1 MSDALAIDAKE
12 ASKLT
17 KEEWREWTTTMWS
30 IPNNSHSDHP
40 AVFPREIPHRL
51 VKMFSFVGE
60 TVLDPF
66 AGTGTTAVAANAV
79 GRDAVL
85 YEQNPQFADVARAE
99 IAKAALGGI
108 SAGGETRVE
117 VGDSRDMSAL
127 EDGEVSLIVTSPPY
141 WDKADY
147 GGGRSDLGAIESY
160 HHFLAE
166 MKEVWAECFRVL
178 RPGRKICIVT
188 ANVSQHTNHGL
199 LMFPLAADFLAG
211 ARDVGFLPV
220 AEIIWNKHGTGG
232 KWGSGGAQR
241 PIFGSYPYPP
251 NLLFKTV
258 HEHIIV
264 LSKPGLGKTT
274 GPKVRSYERLTSPLE
289 IAE

>member
-1 MSDALAIDAKE
+1 MSDALALDAKE

-30 IPNNSHSDHP
+30 IPNNSHEEHP
-40 AVFPREIPHRL
+40 AVFPQEIPHRL

-66 AGTGTTAVAANAV
+66 GGTGTTAIAANAV
-79 GRDAVL
+79 GRDAIL
-85 YEQNPQFADVARAE
+85 YEQNPRFAE
-99 IAKAALGGI
+99 IASKSLEDVGSKG
-108 SAGGETRVE
+108 STRVV
-117 VGDSRDMSAL
+117 VGDSRDMSDLA
-127 EDGEVSLIVTSPPY
+127 DGSIDLIVTSPPY

-147 GGGRSDLGAIESY
+147 GGGSSDLGAVESY
-160 HHFLAE
+160 HHFLKE
-166 MKEVWAECFRVL
+166 MEEVWAESLRVL

-199 LMFPLAADFLAG
+199 LMFPLAADFLSG
-211 ARDVGFLPV
+211 ARGVGFLPV

-232 KWGSGGAQR
+232 KWGSSATQR

-251 NLLFKTV
+251 NFLFKTV

-264 LSKPGLGKTT
+264 LSKPGHGKTT
-274 GPKVRSYERLTSPLE
+274 GPKVRSYERLTTPLE